1 MMLRRF
7 RLGAVASAALAVLL
21 HCRWVLLNGA
31 SVPYRLW
38 TVLRTLGTAR
48 FIAIL
53 SRFGRRVT
61 RPRALTRWLY
71 VAVGAFP
78 PFLWTF
84 LFKQAKHIPT
94 EIRPPVSRTFVFT
107 FVPLFPRAGHHLHL
121 SWELGRSRTAPD

>member
-1 MMLRRF
+1 MSSSISKRMLRRF

-38 TVLRTLGTAR
+38 TVIGTWGTRR
-48 FIAIL
+48 FLAIL
-53 SRFGRRVT
+53 SRFAAAARSRDLPLIPWPAFT
-61 RPRALTRWLY
+61 
-71 VAVGAFP
+71 VGAFP

-94 EIRPPVSRTFVFT
+94 EIRPPVSR
-107 FVPLFPRAGHHLHL
+107 
-121 SWELGRSRTAPD
+121 